1 MFARWDQAWFMKDL
15 ETATLA
21 MLRMDRE
28 EAEKRKAKK
37 KLAKPG

>member
-21 MLRMDRE
+21 MLKMDRE
-28 EAEKRKAKK
+28 EAQKKQQKKGKASK
-37 KLAKPG
+37 